1 MGRLKKRRPVR
12 LFITIFVLLP
22 LALAIA
28 GGAYFVFT
36 YHSLNLNRQLEE
48 PSLLYDREGKEIGRF
63 SSEIREVISLDQM
76 SPYII
81 DAVIAIEDSRF
92 YQHHGIDPRGIA
104 RALFQN
110 LRKGKVV
117 EGGSTIT
124 QQLAEN
130 EYFFGV
136 TGPARTLDKKIR
148 EAIYA
153 IKLERTFTKEEILE
167 RYLNRIYFGH
177 GRFGVEAAAQYYFGK
192 SAAELDLSESALLV
206 GIPNG
211 PALYSLRDNPENAHK
226 RRDIIL
232 ARMEELGYIT
242 AQEREEA
249 QARVLE
255 AVVHQERVAR
265 ASQFRQRVESEV
277 RSILKQRFPG
287 MNEQEIS
294 NLIYNQGLRIDTTL
308 SLSIQAAAEQVMQQR
323 GEALREK
330 NPNIQGVI
338 IALDA
343 NTGGILALV
352 ESIELTGTTRRADWV
367 YDLGSSFKGILYT
380 AALENGYTASSTLLC
395 EETAFPNPGGKPN
408 PYVPSDFDKTWH
420 NRALRI
426 REALEVS
433 CNVAAVR
440 IGQEMGL
447 EKFLSLVARLNPRLA
462 EKNIG
467 KANELQ
473 LPLGP
478 DASPMNLTLTHAPLV
493 NGGYSVS
500 PYYVQQIRDRDGNI
514 LYQAWPQRK
523 PVLDER
529 LGYIVTKMLQ
539 GVQGIRNMTFDV
551 AGKTGTSDNLNTVF
565 VGYTSEMVATVFF
578 GFDKPSQASD
588 VGNAVTVAAP
598 AWRDFINRVYADGPP
613 PPFSRP
619 AGVEEAVVC
628 TVSGQLATYLC
639 PETYVEYYMPG
650 TAPRTRC
657 EAHTGDTVEICSST
671 GLPANTHCPQHLRRP
686 VPREPWMNN
695 LQCWL
700 HGPSPFAP
708 PGQEPGVD
716 DEGDEEGE
724 EDRGEN
730 SQDEN
735 SQGGREDNNRD

>member
-1 MGRLKKRRPVR
+1 
-12 LFITIFVLLP
+12 
-22 LALAIA
+22 
-28 GGAYFVFT
+28 
-36 YHSLNLNRQLEE
+36 
-48 PSLLYDREGKEIGRF
+48 
-63 SSEIREVISLDQM
+63 M

-211 PALYSLRDNPENAHK
+211 PALYSLRDNPENAHR
-226 RRDIIL
+226 RRDLIL
-232 ARMEELGYIT
+232 ARMEELGFIT

-249 QARVLE
+249 QARVLV
-255 AVVHQERVAR
+255 AVEHQERVAS
-265 ASQFRQRVESEV
+265 ASHFRQRVEREV
-277 RSILKQRFPG
+277 RSILKQRYPN
-287 MNEQEIS
+287 MNDQEIS

-308 SLSIQAAAEQVMQQR
+308 SLTVQAAAEQVIRER

-330 NPNIQGVI
+330 NANIQGVI
-338 IALDA
+338 IALDPQ
-343 NTGGILALV
+343 TGGVMALV
-352 ESIELTGTTRRADWV
+352 ESIELTGTNRRADWV

-395 EETAFPNPGGKPN
+395 EETPFPNPGGSPN
-408 PYVPSDFDKTWH
+408 PYVPSDFDRSWH

-447 EKFLSLVARLNPRLA
+447 DKFLNLVARLNPRLA
-462 EKNIG
+462 DKNIG

-478 DASPMNLTLTHAPLV
+478 DASPMNLTLTYAPLT
-493 NGGYSVS
+493 NGGYSVV
-500 PYYVQQIRDRDGNI
+500 PYYVQRISDRNGNV
-514 LYQAWPQRK
+514 LYQAWPQRQ

-529 LGYIVTKMLQ
+529 LAYIVTKMLQ
-539 GVQGIRNMTFDV
+539 GVQGIRSMTFDV
-551 AGKTGTSDNLNTVF
+551 AGKTGTSDDLNTVF

-578 GFDKPSQASD
+578 GFDKPGEASD

-598 AWRDFINRVYADGPP
+598 AWRDFINRIYADGPP
-613 PPFSRP
+613 PPFTRP

-628 TVSGQLATYLC
+628 TVSGQLATHLC

-650 TAPRTRC
+650 TVPRTRC
-657 EAHTGDTVEICSST
+657 EEHTGDTVEICSST
-671 GLPANTHCPQHLRRP
+671 GLPANSHCPQHLRRQ

-695 LQCWL
+695 LQCWF
-700 HGPSPFAP
+700 HGPSPFDPSEDTEPQP
-708 PGQEPGVD
+708 PGH
-716 DEGDEEGE
+716 E
-724 EDRGEN
+724 EDE
-730 SQDEN
+730 DEN
-735 SQGGREDNNRD
+735 SRDRREENNDD